1 MRGTTFLAEGTQGS
15 KGLGAWSGLLVC
27 SGMLTPAA
35 EWLRFEKRGGP
46 RDPGGGDGP
55 QIPSRGL
62 EGAGPVD
69 GAIKWVQKAV
79 TTFWAVQVRGSS
91 PGTPPLPLQANR
103 PFLPSWACA
112 QVRGSEPRPEA
123 ERARPPAPPAAQP
136 PLRVCRAC
144 RACCPRV
151 HVCLCVRLHQDQ
163 GLGASKGA
171 SVPGCVD
178 VAPAS
183 A

>member
-123 ERARPPAPPAAQP
+123 ERVRPRRPSPHSASAAPAGRAVPESTSVCASDCTKIRAWGPRRGRQYPAA
-136 PLRVCRAC
+136 
-144 RACCPRV
+144 
-151 HVCLCVRLHQDQ
+151 
-163 GLGASKGA
+163 
-171 SVPGCVD
+171 
-178 VAPAS
+178 
-183 A
+183 